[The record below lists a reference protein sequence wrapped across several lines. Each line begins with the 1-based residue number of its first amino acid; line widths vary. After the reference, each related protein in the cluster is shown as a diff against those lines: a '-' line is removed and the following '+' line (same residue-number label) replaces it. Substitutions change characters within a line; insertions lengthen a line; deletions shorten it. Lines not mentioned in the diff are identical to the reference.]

1 MFIIPR
7 PWRLRQEDPELR
19 PGCLQRKT
27 LAFMRAPRGE
37 ESASALSTA
46 LPVWFGFCFL
56 SVSVS
61 SRVMWILSSQHI
73 ARSWAFF
80 NLLVQSAVKTGIFR
94 GYFL

>member
-27 LAFMRAPRGE
+27 LAFTRAPRGE
-37 ESASALSTA
+37 ESASTLGTA

-61 SRVMWILSSQHI
+61 SRVIWFLSSQHI

-80 NLLVQSAVKTGIFR
+80 NLLVQPAVKTGIFR
-94 GYFL
+94 G